1 MARDEHYPGD
11 CELTQFLRRKAEA
24 EKPETELTAKAARIR
39 LLLLDVDGVL
49 TDGSIPYTASGE
61 EIKTFNSR
69 DGFGLNLLRKAGI
82 EVGLIT
88 ARKSEALARRAAD
101 LGIVHLHQ
109 GARHKVEAFSEISQ
123 AVGVDAQH
131 TAFMGDDW
139 LDLPLLGLVGLAA
152 TVADAVPEV
161 KEIAHLITINPGG
174 RGAVREVCDFI
185 LQARGLK
192 AGLLAEYITRR

>member
-39 LLLLDVDGVL
+39 LLLLDVTGFLPTALFPIPPQVRKLRPL
-49 TDGSIPYTASGE
+49 TAGMVSDLI
-61 EIKTFNSR
+61 F
-69 DGFGLNLLRKAGI
+69 LRKAGI

-123 AVGVDAQH
+123 AVGVDARH

-161 KEIAHLITINPGG
+161 KEIAHLITMNPGG
-174 RGAVREVCDFI
+174 RGAVREVCDLI